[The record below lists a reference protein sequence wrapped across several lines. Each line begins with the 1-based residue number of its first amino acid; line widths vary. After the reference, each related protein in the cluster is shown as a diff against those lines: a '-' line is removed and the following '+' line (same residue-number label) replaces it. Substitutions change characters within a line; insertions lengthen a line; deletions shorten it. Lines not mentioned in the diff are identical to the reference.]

1 MRYEYEN
8 DNKLDSIELTL
19 AMGCP
24 LNCHYCPQELL
35 LNRYFENDQ
44 HRCHMMSFDT
54 FKTILTRV
62 KKGGSVCFSGMCEP
76 FLNPQCVDMI
86 LYAYQQGFK
95 ILLFTTLVG
104 LQKDGVEKLKGIEF
118 DGITLHIPDKEN
130 NSKFIVNDE
139 YLEILKLFQDNFNI
153 SSYSC
158 HGTIHPLIEPYI
170 NKHILLADQ
179 MFNRAENLEY
189 DLQKYEPKGEIICMV
204 GPIGSSDCWTPEVLP
219 DGTLTL
225 CCMDYGMK
233 HVLGNIVNST
243 VEEIF
248 NGKEYQTFQ
257 QGMKQDSIDILCR
270 KCIMAKEIK
279 DTPAYHF
286 KNIKQNYNAGKT
298 DDINQNQIDIIKLF
312 ETADQICV
320 FGLGKLFWN
329 KFFNHKWNEVLGQS
343 YYSDNDSEFWGKEI
357 CGVPCIP
364 PDQLTQFSNPVII
377 ICAKDDRSIRDQL
390 FKMGIQNVINISQL
404 YCEFK

>member
-158 HGTIHPLIEPYI
+158 HGTIHPLSISCWQI
-170 NKHILLADQ
+170 RCLTVQKIWSMICKN
-179 MFNRAENLEY
+179 MNLKVK
-189 DLQKYEPKGEIICMV
+189 LFVWLVRLVVLTAGHQKYFQMV
-204 GPIGSSDCWTPEVLP
+204 
-219 DGTLTL
+219 
-225 CCMDYGMK
+225 
-233 HVLGNIVNST
+233 H
-243 VEEIF
+243 
-248 NGKEYQTFQ
+248 
-257 QGMKQDSIDILCR
+257 
-270 KCIMAKEIK
+270 
-279 DTPAYHF
+279 
-286 KNIKQNYNAGKT
+286 
-298 DDINQNQIDIIKLF
+298 
-312 ETADQICV
+312 
-320 FGLGKLFWN
+320 
-329 KFFNHKWNEVLGQS
+329 
-343 YYSDNDSEFWGKEI
+343 
-357 CGVPCIP
+357 
-364 PDQLTQFSNPVII
+364 
-377 ICAKDDRSIRDQL
+377 
-390 FKMGIQNVINISQL
+390 
-404 YCEFK
+404 